1 MAMQNHDEYSVDLT
15 ADVDRVP
22 DGGRVSNV
30 CLRYGG
36 GPVVAG
42 LVVQYE
48 DDQVLVDEI
57 TINDTCMPSPTARR
71 LLAALYRVYM
81 PLVGEFGDSGIIV
94 KISLPDFLRGQYE
107 DTQER
112 HTVEALLVA
121 TLQNPNIQERRRK

>member
-1 MAMQNHDEYSVDLT
+1 MQNELSYSVDLT

-30 CLRYGG
+30 CLQYGG
-36 GPVVAG
+36 RPIIAG

-48 DDQVLVDEI
+48 DDYILVDEI
-57 TINDTCMPSPTARR
+57 TIDDTCMPSPTARR

-107 DTQER
+107 DAQER
-112 HTVEALLVA
+112 ATVEAMFVT
-121 TLQNPNIQERRRK
+121 TLRNPTIQEGRRK